1 MPDDNNKVVLSRK
14 RMKMSRGTGP
24 MQLPD
29 GSKRVGLGKIRH
41 RPEFTPKPI
50 LSEKPE
56 SSDERGATAFAI
68 LRAYNPELTVYE
80 VAKRAGM
87 LSSMDDVRRTLA
99 YHKKKCISM
108 RQRIDNLVKQLEGKA
123 AMKIIL

>member
-1 MPDDNNKVVLSRK
+1 MAEMPSKRK
-14 RMKMSRGTGP
+14 RLTKKELVALKASGR
-24 MQLPD
+24 LPD
-29 GSKRVGLGKIRH
+29 GSKRVSTGSIRKDPKWQP
-41 RPEFTPKPI
+41 RPQ

-56 SSDERGATAFAI
+56 SSEEWGAATYAI

-87 LSSMDDVRRTLA
+87 LSSMDDVRRVLL

-108 RQRIDNLVKQLEGKA
+108 RKRIDNLVRQLEGRA
-123 AMKIIL
+123 PMKLIL